1 LPAKEIMKLKIYL
14 FTTIIHCFL
23 FSVEGS
29 ASFEDI
35 GTGAR
40 AAGMGNAFT
49 AIADD
54 VNAMNYN
61 PAGLSNLMVKEVQS
75 SYVNLYQGLSDGSKM
90 YEGSLGYANPTD
102 KIGTLGINWYGRQ
115 LTDFYKEDT
124 IGIGYAKALNWFQI
138 GFNLKLR
145 QKTFADNSWI
155 LANPVFSGIKQKN
168 AYSYDLGLLYR
179 LNTKVSFGFF
189 ASDINEPDAGLFL
202 ENKIPLLLRAGAA
215 YCSDENKD
223 FNAGIDLVS
232 RENENRLQFG
242 FEKWF
247 FYRSFALRAGGG
259 VGSSAYS
266 ELDAG
271 LGYRFFSGIPLQI
284 DYAFVYPL
292 SGLENIYTQRLSLK
306 MQFGSIEKTKV
317 LQENYFAQGLKYYE
331 SCDYENAQGKFN
343 ECLYLN
349 PADTKVKLLKDKAGI
364 ELNILKK
371 TRKAEKA
378 ALENKYREL
387 YKIAKTAYD
396 NKEYLKAVDFFFQ
409 IVEKA
414 PRSTGVARKSAKY
427 IEDIKNKFTQHYAE
441 GFSYWSKADYK
452 KAAEE
457 WALLLVVDPSN
468 KEVQEYIEKANVK
481 LAEKQLLEQTQR
493 ERKSKFDTYSAQGM
507 EFYEKK
513 QYSKAVECFEN
524 AAILNPGDKITSEY
538 LRKAKAK
545 QTVQAIEENE
555 KAVREYYNN
564 GVKYFN
570 QGSYY
575 DALFE
580 FMGVLEIDPVHKA
593 VKEYLAK
600 IRSKIRSVKIAQ
612 EQFPAQEDTISI
624 SSSSVE
630 KLYNLGLLEYSEGNL
645 EKAVNVWRKV
655 LKYSPEH
662 KKAKINLDRV
672 EKELKI
678 QK

>member
-1 LPAKEIMKLKIYL
+1 
-14 FTTIIHCFL
+14 
-23 FSVEGS
+23 
-29 ASFEDI
+29 
-35 GTGAR
+35 
-40 AAGMGNAFT
+40 
-49 AIADD
+49 
-54 VNAMNYN
+54 
-61 PAGLSNLMVKEVQS
+61 
-75 SYVNLYQGLSDGSKM
+75 
-90 YEGSLGYANPTD
+90 
-102 KIGTLGINWYGRQ
+102 
-115 LTDFYKEDT
+115 
-124 IGIGYAKALNWFQI
+124 
-138 GFNLKLR
+138 
-145 QKTFADNSWI
+145 
-155 LANPVFSGIKQKN
+155 
-168 AYSYDLGLLYR
+168 
-179 LNTKVSFGFF
+179 
-189 ASDINEPDAGLFL
+189 
-202 ENKIPLLLRAGAA
+202 
-215 YCSDENKD
+215 
-223 FNAGIDLVS
+223 
-232 RENENRLQFG
+232 
-242 FEKWF
+242 
-247 FYRSFALRAGGG
+247 
-259 VGSSAYS
+259 
-266 ELDAG
+266 
-271 LGYRFFSGIPLQI
+271 
-284 DYAFVYPL
+284 
-292 SGLENIYTQRLSLK
+292 
-306 MQFGSIEKTKV
+306 
-317 LQENYFAQGLKYYE
+317 
-331 SCDYENAQGKFN
+331 
-343 ECLYLN
+343 
-349 PADTKVKLLKDKAGI
+349 
-364 ELNILKK
+364 
-371 TRKAEKA
+371 
-378 ALENKYREL
+378 
-387 YKIAKTAYD
+387 
-396 NKEYLKAVDFFFQ
+396 
-409 IVEKA
+409 
-414 PRSTGVARKSAKY
+414 
-427 IEDIKNKFTQHYAE
+427 
-441 GFSYWSKADYK
+441 
-452 KAAEE
+452 
-457 WALLLVVDPSN
+457 
-468 KEVQEYIEKANVK
+468 VK